1 MTIIDSVLTAVATM
15 ADIPTASEAEIVL
28 RLIDLGYDTLQAEK
42 LIAFVPLALARAI
55 IARWEADPPV
65 QLSDTALIRDS
76 LTDLE
81 IRLVNVPEFVIAQQ
95 LAKESFVSG
104 IIPRD
109 QFTAA
114 STLSVELNLINQAL
128 NAGSPIDGATVS
140 RPIFLRLADASG
152 FEEWYK
158 SVR

>member
-1 MTIIDSVLTAVATM
+1 M
-15 ADIPTASEAEIVL
+15 AENPTASEAEIVR
-28 RLIDLGYDTLQAEK
+28 RLIDIGYDVLQAER
-42 LIAFVPLALARAI
+42 LVAFVPLTLARAI
-55 IARWEADPPV
+55 IARLEAEPPV
-65 QLSDTALIRDS
+65 QLSETALIRDS
-76 LTDLE
+76 LTDRE
-81 IRLVNVPEFVIAQQ
+81 IRLVNVTEFVIAQQ
-95 LAKESFVSG
+95 LAEDSFFSG

-114 STLSVELNLINQAL
+114 CNLSVELNLINQAL

-140 RPIFLRLADASG
+140 PPIFLRLADAPG